1 MTTEQKRGGP
11 VPKIWLLYLSTELN
25 LLGEILWKR
34 MLYCFA
40 RERWPQWADV
50 LKTVCSNLERV
61 ARSFIVMVQP
71 GRCGQIVNNF
81 YDWLMVR

>member
-1 MTTEQKRGGP
+1 
-11 VPKIWLLYLSTELN
+11 
-25 LLGEILWKR
+25 

-61 ARSFIVMVQP
+61 VRRFLVMVQP
-71 GRCGQIVNNF
+71 GRYDQIVNSF
-81 YDWLMVR
+81 SDWLMVR